1 MRKLLKEDEKRKEK
15 ELLVMR
21 VEKGVY
27 NILVKPSTA
36 DVGAASDGGDRHG
49 GPADRGGTVAV
60 TAAHQSPTWMSTLTR
75 R

>member
-1 MRKLLKEDEKRKEK
+1 MRKLLKEDEQRKER

-36 DVGAASDGGDRHG
+36 DVGATTGDGGDRHDS
-49 GPADRGGTVAV
+49 PADRGGR
-60 TAAHQSPTWMSTLTR
+60 HGGPPESNMD
-75 R
+75 